1 MGAFAAVSDAGL
13 TPVMGDEDRA
23 AARELSLRGVRPP
36 AKVPGY
42 DEERFLGHGAYGEV
56 WTAVNRNSGR
66 RVAIKFFTR
75 RGGMDW
81 AALAREV
88 EKLRYLFNDRYVV
101 QLFEVGW
108 ESEPPYYVMEYMENG
123 SLEDL
128 LRAQRPSVPEAVAL
142 FREVAVALVHAH
154 DKGILHCDLKPAN
167 ILLDSDRRPRLADF
181 GQSRLTNEL
190 SPALGTLFYM
200 APEQADLA
208 AAPDARWDVYALG
221 AVMYRMLTGEP
232 PHRNEAASTAV
243 TSGTL
248 EDQLAAYR
256 KLILHS
262 PKPAAHRAAP
272 GVDAGLAAIVDRCIE
287 ASPGK
292 RYPNPQAVLAALDAW
307 SLRRARRPLMW
318 MTAATFAVLFAL
330 MALFGQYLFR
340 TTVAT
345 AERGVVEGAR
355 EATRFAAE
363 AKARQFASQ
372 VQLRWL
378 QLDAAARSGP
388 IKDMLRKGDA
398 FRTDPALGARFD
410 QLLAA
415 RKERSDRQ
423 FPPGEKGSVWFA
435 DGAGG
440 YQRATAPPYPEHR
453 NQYRG
458 YRDYFTGIGRDLPEG
473 TPPPPPAMIRGP
485 HRSAPFRRKLGAGDQ
500 VWTVAYTVPVPGDAP
515 GEEPLGVVGLVTDLS
530 ESAPERTD
538 RFAVLVDTRPDAKNG
553 RRGLI
558 LRHPYW
564 AKERGDADPPLYY
577 ADEVVKWADE
587 TTASGDE
594 ALPFGPGADYTD
606 PVSQP
611 SGSAPGVPE
620 YGGQWLASAYRVRV
634 GPEQVDTGWVVL
646 VQERRA
652 GVLRPVR
659 QLEWRLGYVA
669 VVAAALL
676 LALGLLM
683 WSGMLAVMDPEPRSP
698 VTRMLRRWAG
708 LPTRGG
714 SLTGG
719 TASSPSAGGSSLAA
733 APTAHQS
740 AAGTPGNERS
750 EDRGQRSEDRDQ
762 RPDGR

>member
-1 MGAFAAVSDAGL
+1 MGAFATVSDPGL
-13 TPVMGDEDRA
+13 TPVMGEKDRE
-23 AARELSLRGVRPP
+23 AARELSLRGARPP

-42 DEERFLGHGAYGEV
+42 EQEQFLGHGAYGEV

-128 LRAQRPSVPEAVAL
+128 LRAQRPTLPEAVAL

-167 ILLDSDRRPRLADF
+167 ILLDHDRRPRLADF

-200 APEQADLA
+200 APEQADLS
-208 AAPDARWDVYALG
+208 AAPDARWDVYSLG

-232 PHRNEAASTAV
+232 PHRTEAGATAIS
-243 TSGTL
+243 SGTL

-262 PKPAAHRAAP
+262 PKPKAHRKVS
-272 GVDAGLAAIVDRCIE
+272 GVDAELAAIIDRCLE

-292 RYPNPQAVLAALDAW
+292 RLPNPQEVLVALDAW
-307 SLRRARRPLMW
+307 SLRRARRPLLW
-318 MTAATFAVLFAL
+318 VTGVTFAVLFAL

-340 TTVAT
+340 TTVST
-345 AERGVVEGAR
+345 AERGVTDGAR
-355 EATRFAAE
+355 EANRFAAE
-363 AKARQFASQ
+363 TKARQFAAQ

-378 QLDAAARSGP
+378 QLEAAARDP
-388 IKDMLRKGDA
+388 RAKELLRKGGD
-398 FRTDPALGARFD
+398 FRTDPAAGARLD
-410 QLLAA
+410 ELLAA
-415 RKERSDRQ
+415 RRDRGDRQYPPAERSAA
-423 FPPGEKGSVWFA
+423 WFA
-435 DGAGG
+435 DDAGG
-440 YQRATAPPYPEHR
+440 FQRGTAPPYPQHR
-453 NQYRG
+453 DQYRG
-458 YRDYFTGIGRDLPEG
+458 YRDYFTGLGRDLPEA

-485 HRSAPFRRKLGAGDQ
+485 HRSIPFRRKLGAGDQ
-500 VWTVAYTVPVPGDAP
+500 VWTVAYTVPVAGDAP
-515 GEEPLGVVGLVTDLS
+515 GARPLGVVGMVVDVS
-530 ESAPERTD
+530 EAPPDNAD
-538 RFAVLVDTRPDAKNG
+538 RFAVLIDTRPDAKNG

-564 AKERGDADPPLYY
+564 ADERSDADPPLYY
-577 ADEVVKWADE
+577 ADAVVKWAD
-587 TTASGDE
+587 AAAAAGNDD
-594 ALPFGPGADYTD
+594 LPFEAGGDYTD

-611 SGSAPGVPE
+611 DGNSPGAGE
-620 YGGQWLASAYRVRV
+620 YAGPWLASVRRVRV
-634 GPEQVDTGWVVL
+634 GPERVDTGWVVL

-652 GVLRPVR
+652 AVLNPVR
-659 QLEWRLGYVA
+659 ELEWRLGYVGF
-669 VVAAALL
+669 AAAVIV
-676 LALGLLM
+676 LALGALM
-683 WSGMLAVMDPEPRSP
+683 WSGMAVVMDPAPRSP

-708 LPTRGG
+708 LPTSG
-714 SLTGG
+714 TGTSG
-719 TASSPSAGGSSLAA
+719 TAGAGSSLPA
-733 APTAHQS
+733 APTAQE
-740 AAGTPGNERS
+740 AGSTPTPGPEA
-750 EDRGQRSEDRDQ
+750 
-762 RPDGR
+762 RPG